1 MYREIVPSKRLSCVI
16 DSFWTYLNKEEPESF
31 KVLPD
36 SCTDLI
42 FDLKRDIGFISGIMS
57 KYQIRELEKGCHLI
71 GIRLKAESFY
81 SLTRIPPNEI
91 KNLRTEIGNVF
102 SKQDVHTISR
112 LYSLKS
118 IHDKISFLEG
128 FVAQKLK
135 ENHQDKDELAI
146 SIAKNIRMLKGNLTI
161 ESLAIAHGVSLRQA
175 ERRFKNAIGLS
186 PKEYANVIRFIHAR
200 EAISTSPKSSL
211 LEIAFDGG
219 FFDHSHMTYEFKR
232 ISGESPS
239 SFR

>member
-16 DSFWTYLNKEEPESF
+16 DSFWTYWNKEEPESF

-36 SCTDLI
+36 SCIDLI
-42 FDLKRDIGFISGIMS
+42 FDLKRNIGFISGIMS
-57 KYQIRELEKGCHLI
+57 TYQIRELEGDCHLI

-102 SKQDVHTISR
+102 SKQDVHTISH

-118 IHDKISFLEG
+118 IHDKVSFLEG
-128 FVAQKLK
+128 FVAKKLK
-135 ENHQDKDELAI
+135 DSYQHKDGLAI
-146 SIAKNIRMLKGNLTI
+146 SIAKKIKILKGNLTI
-161 ESLAIAHGVSLRQA
+161 EDLATAHGVSLRQA
-175 ERRFKNAIGLS
+175 ERRFKNAIGLNQ
-186 PKEYANVIRFIHAR
+186 KEYARVIRFVHAR
-200 EAISTSPKSSL
+200 KAISTSPKSSL
-211 LEIAFDGG
+211 LEIAFDSG